1 MRIKTVGLLSGV
13 AMMLTSLTV
22 WSVTPKGG
30 FEGTLRAEAK
40 TYGVPEVEVETWKFD
55 DGGTVRLEGRL
66 GHAKVAADQGQENFI
81 MLRAHAPAGTV
92 AQTQAPLDVA
102 IVIDRSGSMAGQRMQ
117 NARDAAKGMVSQLRD
132 GDTVS
137 VITYDT
143 ATDVLVSPTPV
154 NATNRSTILA
164 AIDGISPGGDT
175 CISCAIDAGMS
186 ALNGRDGAV
195 KRILLLSDGEA
206 TAGVRDIP
214 GFNRLAERARDMG
227 CSISSIGVDVNYNEQ
242 IMSALAIGSNGRH
255 YFVENASGLPKVFE
269 EEHRSLTQTVASCG
283 EVRVKLAPGVRV
295 RQVFGRVFRQE
306 GDTLVVPMG
315 TFSVGEEKTLLVK
328 VDLPRQ
334 AEGLEEVADV
344 SFSFDDLA
352 TGQPGGCH
360 GSLMAEV
367 TEDTTEAAVLDPVV
381 AGRLSRAQTAAT
393 LREANRLFQEGQAAN
408 ARAQLQSLRRKIQQR
423 RNAVAKRPKPA
434 PGWVFDDLD
443 VQAKAAADAEAG
455 FAVPPSASPAQPAPP
470 PRKSR
475 AQVRRNAE
483 AADAFSL

>member
-22 WSVTPKGG
+22 WSVTPRGG
-30 FEGTLRAEAK
+30 FEGTLRAEAM
-40 TYGVPEVEVETWKFD
+40 THGVPSVEVETWKFD
-55 DGGTVRLEGRL
+55 DGGTVHLEGRL
-66 GHAKVAADQGQENFI
+66 GHAKVAADERQETFI
-81 MLRAHAPAGTV
+81 MLRAHAPAGAV
-92 AQTQAPLDVA
+92 AQSEAPLDVA
-102 IVIDRSGSMAGQRMQ
+102 IVVDRSGSMSGQRMQ

-143 ATDVLVSPTPV
+143 STDVLVSPTPV
-154 NATNRSTILA
+154 SAASRTSILA
-164 AIDGISPGGDT
+164 AIDGITPGGDT
-175 CISCAIDAGMS
+175 CISCAIDAGMA
-186 ALNGRDGAV
+186 ALSGRNGAV

-214 GFNRLAERARDMG
+214 GFNRLAEQARDMG

-255 YFVENASGLPKVFE
+255 YFVEDAAGLPKVFE
-269 EEHRSLTQTVASCG
+269 QEHRSLTQTVAARG

-315 TFSVGEEKTLLVK
+315 TFSIGEEKTLLVK

-334 AEGLEEVADV
+334 AQGLEEVADV
-344 SFSFDDLA
+344 SFSFDDLV
-352 TGQPGGCH
+352 TGQPGGCR
-360 GSLMAEV
+360 GSLLAEV
-367 TEDTTEAAVLDPVV
+367 TDDTTEASTLDPVV
-381 AGRLSRAQTAAT
+381 AGRLSRAQTAET
-393 LREANRLFQEGQAAN
+393 LREANRLFQQGQAAS
-408 ARAQLQSLRRKIQQR
+408 ARERLKRLRKQIKKR
-423 RNAVAKRPKPA
+423 RTSVASRPKPA

-443 VQAKAAADAEAG
+443 VQAKAAEEAEAG
-455 FAVPPSASPAQPAPP
+455 FAQPPAAGPAPA
-470 PRKSR
+470 RKGK
-475 AQVRRNAE
+475 AQVRRNAQ
-483 AADAFSL
+483 AADAFSF